1 MLKINI
7 VKREQMHILCP
18 VLLLLVLSG
27 FGAGTAPAAER
38 VRGGKAAAPA
48 AAVPAC
54 RVAEFR
60 AIALT
65 LHDPAERRTR
75 VRAWLLEQARGC
87 SLEKL
92 SMIRDNRAV
101 WLGTAD
107 TAELAALVDG
117 FIEAQS
123 ANGHEILKSLY
134 GGSEVPA
141 KTPG

>member
-1 MLKINI
+1 MLNSII
-7 VKREQMHILCP
+7 IKREQMHALCQM
-18 VLLLLVLSG
+18 LMLLVLSG
-27 FGAGTAPAAER
+27 FGAGPALAAER
-38 VRGGKAAAPA
+38 VRGSKVAAPA

-65 LHDPAERRTR
+65 LHDPAERRAR
-75 VRAWLLEQARGC
+75 VRSWLLEQARGC

-107 TAELAALVDG
+107 TAELATLVDG

-123 ANGHEILKSLY
+123 ADGHEILKNLY
-134 GGSEVPA
+134 GGSETPA